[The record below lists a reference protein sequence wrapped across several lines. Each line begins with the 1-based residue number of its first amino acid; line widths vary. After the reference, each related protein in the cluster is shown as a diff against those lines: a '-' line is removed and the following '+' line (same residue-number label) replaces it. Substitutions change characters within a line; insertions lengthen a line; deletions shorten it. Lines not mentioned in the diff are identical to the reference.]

1 MLNTYVGIKYMATLA
16 QRPGEKLNY
25 TVVRMLYYKWIGIIL
40 FEARHTHTV
49 NHKIQ
54 LILE

>member
-1 MLNTYVGIKYMATLA
+1 MLNTYVGIKYMATVA
-16 QRPGEKLNY
+16 QRPGDQLNY

-40 FEARHTHTV
+40 FEVRHTHTV
-49 NHKIQ
+49 NHKLQ